1 MKPESFGEIIDAQL
15 HHYSN
20 VLQNGY
26 GAVSYIRMESDSGR
40 IHCSL
45 LIAKS
50 KLAPVKQ
57 ITIPRLELSAA
68 AVAVRLDRMIRRE
81 LDIKINNSF
90 FRTDSTAVSRYVKN
104 ENKRF
109 QTFVA
114 NKLAVIHAGSSP
126 SQLFYIDTLQNPA
139 NDASRGLHAM
149 QLVSRTR

>member
-26 GAVSYIRMESDSGR
+26 GAVSHIRMESDSGR

-50 KLAPVKQ
+50 KLAPVKP

-68 AVAVRLDRMIRRE
+68 AVAVRLDSMIRRE
-81 LDIKINNSF
+81 LDIKINKSF
-90 FRTDSTAVSRYVKN
+90 FRTDSTAV
-104 ENKRF
+104 
-109 QTFVA
+109 
-114 NKLAVIHAGSSP
+114 L
-126 SQLFYIDTLQNPA
+126 
-139 NDASRGLHAM
+139 
-149 QLVSRTR
+149 